1 MITIQPAALAD
12 FAGAILAAAGAPG
25 DIAGRMAQSLV
36 GANLAGHDSHGVIRI
51 PQYLAEI
58 ERGQVD
64 PAARPEVVREGPAW
78 ALVDGKWAFGQE
90 TARFAMEQAI
100 QRAGPMGVGFA
111 SAVHCNHIGR
121 VGQWVEQAAAAEMV
135 GAAGVAITGGTAT
148 RVAPFGGAAGVLS
161 TNPLAIAA
169 PRTEGP
175 PLLLDF
181 ATSSVAEGKVRVA
194 REKGVPLPE
203 GCILDKNGHP
213 TSDPNALYDGG
224 VLLPFGGHKGYALA
238 MMIEVLGI
246 AVGGADAAKGD
257 HPGSC
262 HGAFC
267 LAINPAV
274 FRSIDGF
281 QASVESLVER
291 VKSVPPAPGFEEVL
305 LPGEP
310 EARTR
315 AEREGAISLAPVTW
329 QAVVEAGARLGV
341 SAPAVA
347 ES

>member
-1 MITIQPAALAD
+1 MITIQPAALTD
-12 FAGAILAAAGAPG
+12 FAGAILAAAGAPE

-64 PAARPEVVREGPAW
+64 PAARPEVAREGPAW

-100 QRAGPMGVGFA
+100 QRAGPMGLGFA

-121 VGQWVEQAAAAEMV
+121 VGQWVEQAAAAQMV
-135 GAAGVAITGGTAT
+135 GLAGVAITGGGAT

-161 TNPLAIAA
+161 TNPLAVAA
-169 PRTEGP
+169 PRPEGP

-203 GCILDKNGHP
+203 GCILDKNGRP
-213 TSDPNALYDGG
+213 TTDPNALYDGG

-281 QASVESLVER
+281 EASVESLVER
-291 VKSVPPAPGFEEVL
+291 VKSVPLAPGFEEVL

-329 QAVVEAGARLGV
+329 QAVVEAGKKLGV
-341 SAPAVA
+341 SAPVVA